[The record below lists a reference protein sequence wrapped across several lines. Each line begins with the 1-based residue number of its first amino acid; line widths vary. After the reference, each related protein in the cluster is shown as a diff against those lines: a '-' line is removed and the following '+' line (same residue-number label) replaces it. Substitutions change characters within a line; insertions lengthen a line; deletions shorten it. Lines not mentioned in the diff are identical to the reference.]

1 MSIRVIDLN
10 EEAKDNPP
18 VAQGASAGQQGC
30 PPALEPI
37 EEEPKEEVIETPEIV
52 NEVVEQTNEEVGKA
66 SLNSNPVGVEAK
78 EEIPKPKPK
87 PKPKASDI
95 VPCPDCNKNMTYKNL
110 RYSHKCSPEPKPV
123 KPQAK
128 PKAKQQPKP
137 TPKPPP
143 EVYYSEEE
151 EEHKP
156 LSKPVAQGASA
167 GQQSCPPVKNQILKP
182 QTINPA
188 NALYQH
194 YQLLQQQMIQQKQEK
209 MNSLCQNMFS
219 SKTKKR

>member
-137 TPKPPP
+137 KPHEVMSQRRVPP
-143 EVYYSEEE
+143 EVYYSDSEEE
-151 EEHKP
+151 EQTTHKP
-156 LSKPVAQGASA
+156 LSKPVR
-167 GQQSCPPVKNQILKP
+167 NQILKAQYINP
-182 QTINPA
+182 QT
-188 NALYQH
+188 ALAQH
-194 YQLLQQQMIQQKQEK
+194 YQLLQQQFIKQKQEK

>member
-1 MSIRVIDLN
+1 MTTVKVVDLN
-10 EEAKDNPP
+10 E
-18 VAQGASAGQQGC
+18 AGKEL
-30 PPALEPI
+30 PALETI
-37 EEEPKEEVIETPEIV
+37 EEEPKEEIKEEQPEIV
-52 NEVVEQTNEEVGKA
+52 NEVVEQTNEEVSKA
-66 SLNSNPVGVEAK
+66 SLNSTPVGVEAK

-137 TPKPPP
+137 KPP
-143 EVYYSEEE
+143 EVYYSDSEEE
-151 EEHKP
+151 EQTTHKP
-156 LSKPVAQGASA
+156 LSKPVR
-167 GQQSCPPVKNQILKP
+167 NQILKAQYINP
-182 QTINPA
+182 QT
-188 NALYQH
+188 ALAQH
-194 YQLLQQQMIQQKQEK
+194 YQLLQQQFIKQKQEK